1 MKRDDSLWKGI
12 LEDLFDDF
20 LRFYFPDYV
29 ETFNF
34 NRKFVFL
41 DKELEQL
48 FPQSQDDFNPK
59 YVDKLVKVYTKEGR
73 DEWILIHIEVQG
85 SRDKTFAKRMYAY
98 HYRIYDKYDKPI
110 SALAILTDSNKKFSP
125 NSLGYD
131 FMGTSFQFKYNIY
144 KVLTANLEELKAS
157 DNPFA
162 IVVRVVETALK
173 KGTISEEK
181 LFDLK
186 VELVKEL
193 LKKNFPKKKIRN
205 LLQFLKLYIRFEN
218 KEFINKF
225 DKEVEKIT
233 NKPKTMG
240 IEEFVLDRER
250 RMARKEGL
258 QEGRQEGQLLGR
270 QEGIEQGIE
279 KGKEIT
285 DYENKFAFTK
295 SLLTQ
300 TDFSEEKIADLVG
313 VNIEFVRKVKNGIS

>member
-110 SALAILTDSNKKFSP
+110 SALAILTDSNKNLVLIVLGMILWVLLFSL
-125 NSLGYD
+125 SIT
-131 FMGTSFQFKYNIY
+131 FT
-144 KVLTANLEELKAS
+144 
-157 DNPFA
+157 
-162 IVVRVVETALK
+162 
-173 KGTISEEK
+173 
-181 LFDLK
+181 
-186 VELVKEL
+186 
-193 LKKNFPKKKIRN
+193 
-205 LLQFLKLYIRFEN
+205 RF
-218 KEFINKF
+218 
-225 DKEVEKIT
+225 
-233 NKPKTMG
+233 
-240 IEEFVLDRER
+240 
-250 RMARKEGL
+250 
-258 QEGRQEGQLLGR
+258 
-270 QEGIEQGIE
+270 
-279 KGKEIT
+279 
-285 DYENKFAFTK
+285 
-295 SLLTQ
+295 
-300 TDFSEEKIADLVG
+300 
-313 VNIEFVRKVKNGIS
+313 